1 MNQAELAVD
10 ERLLGLF
17 NRVLEQALRDNPLE
31 DSGITPPQ
39 LALLDYVAASPGCG
53 VGEIADG
60 LALTAPTVSV
70 GMARLE
76 KASVVERQPD
86 PEDGRAVQFF
96 LSERGQALHERALTC
111 RRQRV
116 RQLLAGLTPEEEAQ
130 LVALLEKAVDA
141 L

>member
-1 MNQAELAVD
+1 MSRTELAVD

-17 NRVLEQALRDNPLE
+17 NRVLKQALGDNPLE

-70 GMARLE
+70 GMSRLE
-76 KASVVERQPD
+76 KAGVVERQPD
-86 PEDGRAVQFF
+86 PQDGRAVQFF
-96 LSERGQALHERALTC
+96 LTGRGQVLHERALTC
-111 RRQRV
+111 RLQKV
-116 RQLLAGLTPEEEAQ
+116 QQLLAGLTLEEEAQ
-130 LVALLEKAVDA
+130 LISLLEKAVDA